1 MAGNK
6 RSATETT
13 RWSGKWRQAAEIAA
27 VPDRTG
33 TDQLTGRTVEQR
45 EADLA
50 QAREVA
56 AEVRAREAAERQ
68 QDRGRDREQEAER

>member
-1 MAGNK
+1 MAASSGNTGGPGQS
-6 RSATETT
+6 RD
-13 RWSGKWRQAAEIAA
+13 
-27 VPDRTG
+27 VPG
-33 TDQLTGRTVEQR
+33 AGRTVEQR

-68 QDRGRDREQEAER
+68 QDRSRDREQEPER

>member
-1 MAGNK
+1 MAASSGN
-6 RSATETT
+6 
-13 RWSGKWRQAAEIAA
+13 SGAGQNRDGPAA
-27 VPDRTG
+27 
-33 TDQLTGRTVEQR
+33 GRTVEQR

-68 QDRGRDREQEAER
+68 QDRGRDREQEPER

>member
-1 MAGNK
+1 M
-6 RSATETT
+6 
-13 RWSGKWRQAAEIAA
+13 
-27 VPDRTG
+27 PDRAGTG
-33 TDQLTGRTVEQR
+33 QATGRTVEQR

-56 AEVRAREAAERQ
+56 AEVRAREAAEQQ

>member
-1 MAGNK
+1 MAASSGN
-6 RSATETT
+6 
-13 RWSGKWRQAAEIAA
+13 SGG
-27 VPDRTG
+27 TG
-33 TDQLTGRTVEQR
+33 QNRDGPASGRTVEQR

-68 QDRGRDREQEAER
+68 QDRSRDREQEAER